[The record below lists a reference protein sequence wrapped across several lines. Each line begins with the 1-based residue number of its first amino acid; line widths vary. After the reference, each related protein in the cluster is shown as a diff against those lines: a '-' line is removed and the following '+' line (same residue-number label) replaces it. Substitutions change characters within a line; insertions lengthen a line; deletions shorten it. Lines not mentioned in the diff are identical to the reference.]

1 MSITDELYAFDN
13 AYGILVAGMDE
24 AGRGPLAGPVAA
36 ACCIPGPVMI
46 DGVNDSKKLS
56 EQKREAL
63 YEKIVSSCI
72 AYSVEFIDEKT
83 IDDINILAATKSA
96 MEKCVKKLS
105 IMPDIVLIDAVNG
118 LDLPCRYESVIK
130 ADAKSYAVACA
141 SILAK
146 VSRDRMMREYDL
158 KYPGYGF
165 AKHKGY
171 GTAEHIAAIRKY
183 GPCDIHRRTFIG
195 KFI

>member
-1 MSITDELYAFDN
+1 M
-13 AYGILVAGMDE
+13 
-24 AGRGPLAGPVAA
+24 
-36 ACCIPGPVMI
+36 
-46 DGVNDSKKLS
+46 
-56 EQKREAL
+56 
-63 YEKIVSSCI
+63 

-83 IDDINILAATKSA
+83 IDYINILAATKSA

-118 LDLPCRYESVIK
+118 LDLPCKYESVIK

>member
-63 YEKIVSSCI
+63 YEKIVSSCM

-83 IDDINILAATKSA
+83 IDDINILAATKSV

>member
-1 MSITDELYAFDN
+1 MSITDKLYAFDN

-63 YEKIVSSCI
+63 YEKIVSSCM

-83 IDDINILAATKSA
+83 IDDINILAATKFA

>member
-36 ACCIPGPVMI
+36 ACCIPSPVMI

-63 YEKIVSSCI
+63 YEKIVSSCM

-83 IDDINILAATKSA
+83 IDDINILAATKFA